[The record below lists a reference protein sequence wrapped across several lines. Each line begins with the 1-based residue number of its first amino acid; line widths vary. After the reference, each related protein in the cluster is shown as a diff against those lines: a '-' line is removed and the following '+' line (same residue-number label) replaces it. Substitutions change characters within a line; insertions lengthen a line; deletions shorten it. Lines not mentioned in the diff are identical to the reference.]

1 MSDTAETAE
10 TAETADGRML
20 AWRVVKHGRPS
31 EALRLDE
38 TLMPVPGPG
47 ELLVEVATTVLNY
60 NEVDGCHGR
69 YRTID
74 PPLPYT
80 LGMEMLGTVIATGSG
95 PDDAAWV
102 GRRVVATA
110 VSATGAHAQYARA
123 STDMTFDAPEMLDDI
138 EGGAFL
144 FPFHLAHLGLFERAA
159 TQPGETVLVHA
170 AAGGVGSA
178 AVQLSAAAGARVIAV
193 AGGAAK
199 VERCRQLGADVVVDH
214 REQSFVDAVLEATG
228 GRGVDVVFDGVG
240 GAVTVDSLR
249 CLGRGGR
256 HVIVGFAGG
265 IEAEDLPGVLPRTL
279 CFGNFS
285 TGGVLL
291 AYRSDPVGGLAIAG
305 VNAWPRSVG
314 DAVHRK
320 LIDLLAQGRISPV
333 VGRVASFRELPSALD
348 EMETRATIGRT
359 VVTWKT

>member
-1 MSDTAETAE
+1 MGDTTGDTTGET
-10 TAETADGRML
+10 MM
-20 AWRVVKHGRPS
+20 AWRVVRHGRPS

-38 TLMPVPGPG
+38 CPMPVPGPG
-47 ELLVEVATTVLNY
+47 ELLVEVATTALNY

-80 LGMEMLGTVIATGSG
+80 LGMEMLGTVTAAG
-95 PDDAAWV
+95 PGPSDAAWI

-110 VSATGAHAQYARA
+110 VGATGAHAQYALA
-123 STDMTFDAPEMLDDI
+123 SADMTFAAPEMLDDV

-178 AVQLSAAAGARVIAV
+178 AIQLGAATGARVIAV
-193 AGGAAK
+193 AGGSAK

-214 REQSFVDAVLEATG
+214 RERSFVDVVLEATG

-265 IEAEDLPGVLPRTL
+265 IEAEDLPGVLPRSL

-291 AYRSDPVGGLAIAG
+291 AYRSDPVGGLAAAG
-305 VNAWPRSVG
+305 INVWPRSVG
-314 DAVHRK
+314 DAVHGT
-320 LIDLLAQGRISPV
+320 LLGLLGQGRIGPV
-333 VGRVASFRELPSALD
+333 VGRVAPSRELPAALD
-348 EMETRATIGRT
+348 EMETRTTIGRT
-359 VVTWKT
+359 IITWKS